1 MITEADEELTEDHD
15 GSTIVGHWVTIGKPH
30 PLLLLRRSST
40 IVVCSSPFF
49 PSMCHTWLP
58 RCLLASFELTLSF
71 GGVGTIVQVTG
82 AC

>member
-30 PLLLLRRSST
+30 PLLLLRTAPSF
-40 IVVCSSPFF
+40 P
-49 PSMCHTWLP
+49 PSMRHTWLP
-58 RCLLASFELTLSF
+58 RCLLASCELTLSF
-71 GGVGTIVQVTG
+71 VGVGTLVQVTG